1 MEEEK
6 ILRRGRCG
14 KEKGETLMGVG
25 DVFIERIIKKK
36 KSQSFHNDFNCITKK
51 MLIFSLFCNF
61 VKCSFEIVIILN
73 LLRCPNT

>member
-51 MLIFSLFCNF
+51 CLFLVCF
-61 VKCSFEIVIILN
+61 AIL
-73 LLRCPNT
+73 

>member
-36 KSQSFHNDFNCITKK
+36 KSQSFHNDFSCITEK

-73 LLRCPNT
+73 LLRCLNT